1 VILAAP
7 ADAVLDPGQGR
18 LRAIAASGN
27 LNMEN
32 AEMTSPL
39 MQPAV
44 LIVIGSM
51 IAFMAGLLFVSIED
65 TIHGRQ
71 D

>member
-1 VILAAP
+1 
-7 ADAVLDPGQGR
+7 
-18 LRAIAASGN
+18 LRAVAASGS

-32 AEMTSPL
+32 AKMTSPL

-44 LIVIGSM
+44 LIVVGSM

-65 TIHGRQ
+65 AIRGRQ